1 MFTLA
6 PSIDKFIRDF
16 YRGGRV
22 EIFHMGRVPRDTLYY
37 LDFTSLYP
45 WAGTK
50 SLPYGEPVWVEKVD
64 PKTFYGFVS
73 VEVKSR
79 PSMVGEKKPLHGLM
93 VDGKFQ
99 FGHYKEFTPMNLF
112 SEELK
117 LGIQRGMYEYK
128 YGGGWAFQS
137 APWMKSFLDQ
147 PFRPTQV
154 RHTATTWFQPRG
166 TDW

>member
-1 MFTLA
+1 
-6 PSIDKFIRDF
+6 
-16 YRGGRV
+16 
-22 EIFHMGRVPRDTLYY
+22 MGHLPRDTLYY

-79 PSMVGEKKPLHGLM
+79 PSMVGKKPLHGLM

-99 FGHYKEFTPMNLF
+99 FGHYKECR
-112 SEELK
+112 
-117 LGIQRGMYEYK
+117 RGR
-128 YGGGWAFQS
+128 S
-137 APWMKSFLDQ
+137 I
-147 PFRPTQV
+147 
-154 RHTATTWFQPRG
+154 
-166 TDW
+166 